1 LGRERSLN
9 AERIHAAI
17 LFDLMDVFM
26 AKLVDV
32 ESVGSYF
39 QSLSDPRHTRNR
51 KHLLGDIIVI
61 AICGVLCNCDGP
73 TAIHRWAVNRADWLR
88 EILTLPNG
96 IPSRDCIRR
105 LLIALKP
112 QAFQRCFQDWIANAV
127 TTSDAK
133 PDRLV
138 AIDGKTCRSSHDAG
152 KGLGALHIVSAWASE
167 EGIALGQVATEGK
180 SNEITAIPQLLE
192 QIDLTDTIITIDAM
206 GCQKD
211 ICEQIVD
218 GGGDFVIAAKDNQPT
233 LKTAIASFFNQQIE
247 RDFEDLRY
255 RQHETTDDAHGRIDE
270 RAYYLAKVPRDFACV
285 KEWPWVKA
293 IGYAIRLTQHADGS
307 ETSEMRYY
315 VCSRYL
321 SGKRFA
327 EAVRGHWGIESMHWT
342 LDVTFREDDSR
353 TRERTLGNNL
363 SWLRRFAITLVKRH
377 PVDDSLRGKLLRCAY
392 NTDFL
397 TEVLMLTNV

>member
-1 LGRERSLN
+1 LN
-9 AERIHAAI
+9 AKRIRAAM
-17 LFDLMDVFM
+17 LLDLKDVPM

-88 EILTLPNG
+88 EILALPNG

-112 QAFQRCFQDWIANAV
+112 QAFQRCFQDWIANAI
-127 TTSDAK
+127 TTGDA
-133 PDRLV
+133 PAARLV
-138 AIDGKTCRSSHDAG
+138 AIDGKTCRGSPAAG

-167 EGIALGQVATEGK
+167 EGIALGQVATEEK
-180 SNEITAIPQLLE
+180 SNEITAIPELLK
-192 QIDLTDTIITIDAM
+192 QIDLANTIITIDAM
-206 GCQKD
+206 GCQKE
-211 ICEQIVD
+211 ICAQIVD
-218 GGGDFVIAAKDNQPT
+218 GEGDFVIAVKNNQAT

-255 RQHETTDDAHGRIDE
+255 RQHETTDDAHGRSDE
-270 RAYYLAKVPRDFACV
+270 RAYYLAKVPRDFACA

-377 PVDDSLRGKLLRCAY
+377 PIDDSLRGKLLRCAY

-397 TEVLMLTNV
+397 TEVLTLSNV